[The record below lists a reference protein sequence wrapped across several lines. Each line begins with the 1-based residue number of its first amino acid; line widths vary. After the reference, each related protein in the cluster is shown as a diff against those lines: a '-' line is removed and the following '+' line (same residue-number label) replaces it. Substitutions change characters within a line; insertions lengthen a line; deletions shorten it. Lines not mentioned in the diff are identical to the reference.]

1 MIPGSGSEGYV
12 LDGFGGIHPVNG
24 APAATQI
31 GNNGAVPWPGWD
43 IARSIA
49 VTGVGKGY
57 VLDGYGGVHNIGN
70 APALSTTA
78 YWGGW
83 DIARGIVVNSTCT
96 GGYVL
101 DGYGGV
107 HSYGAAAAVATTAY
121 WGGWDIARG
130 LTLVTNTSGYVL
142 DGYGNVH
149 PFAAN
154 GTPMPRALSN
164 PGVDGAS
171 TVPFD
176 GVAYNSAG
184 ASALVITKSNA
195 NEQYSSFVAS

>member
-1 MIPGSGSEGYV
+1 
-12 LDGFGGIHPVNG
+12 
-24 APAATQI
+24 
-31 GNNGAVPWPGWD
+31 
-43 IARSIA
+43 
-49 VTGVGKGY
+49 
-57 VLDGYGGVHNIGN
+57 
-70 APALSTTA
+70 
-78 YWGGW
+78 
-83 DIARGIVVNSTCT
+83 VVNSTCT